1 MSLAQTARGNGAGR
15 EAVMLRRLAGGLAGA
30 AAMALAGGAEAQV
43 GMTVTGGGN
52 SLACAASAKKGETGV
67 RVEQTCTTALETEP
81 MLPMDRAGTYV
92 NRGVIR
98 LRGQRYGEAVTDFDT
113 ALDYKADF
121 AEAYVNRGAARIG
134 LRKFADALSDLNK
147 AITLGV
153 QEPEKA
159 YYNRALA
166 HEWLDDPKSA
176 WLDYQKALALAPDWD
191 LVKQQLTRFTVSHAD
206 VAIPATA
213 KP

>member
-1 MSLAQTARGNGAGR
+1 MMRATMRT
-15 EAVMLRRLAGGLAGA
+15 VAGGLAGA
-30 AAMALAGGAEAQV
+30 ALVAMAGATEAQV

-52 SLACAASAKKGETGV
+52 SLACAASAKKGQTGV
-67 RVEQTCTTALETEP
+67 RIEQTCTTALETEP
-81 MLPMDRAGTYV
+81 MLPLDRAGTYV

-98 LRGQRYGEAVTDFDT
+98 LRGQRYADAVSDFDT
-113 ALDYKADF
+113 ALEYKAEF

-134 LRKFADALSDLNK
+134 LHKFADALADLNK
-147 AITLGV
+147 AIALGV

-191 LVKQQLTRFTVSHAD
+191 LVKQQLTRFTVSHAE
-206 VAIPATA
+206 VAAPAATA

>member
-1 MSLAQTARGNGAGR
+1 MTRAMTRT
-15 EAVMLRRLAGGLAGA
+15 VAGGLAGVA
-30 AAMALAGGAEAQV
+30 LFAMAGAADAQV

-52 SLACAASAKKGETGV
+52 SLACAASAKKGQTGV
-67 RVEQTCTTALETEP
+67 RIEQTCTTALETEP
-81 MLPMDRAGTYV
+81 MLPLDRAGTYV

-98 LRGQRYGEAVTDFDT
+98 LRGQRYADAVSDFDT
-113 ALDYKADF
+113 ALEYKAEF

-134 LRKFADALSDLNK
+134 LHKFADALADLNK
-147 AITLGV
+147 AIALGV

-191 LVKQQLTRFTVSHAD
+191 LVKQQLTRFTVTHAE
-206 VAIPATA
+206 VAPPAAAA